1 MFHHPLRKGMAL
13 ALLGVTLLCGC
24 GASQPQ
30 ETASRPE
37 TIATAESVGHYSVT
51 ITNYDASGQ
60 EVQYTYSQAPNGWWL
75 CTRVPL
81 KR

>member
-24 GASQPQ
+24 RASQPQ

-37 TIATAESVGHYSVT
+37 TIATTESAGHYPVT

-60 EVQYTYSQAPNGWWL
+60 EVNTPIPRPPTGGG
-75 CTRVPL
+75 CVPGFH
-81 KR
+81 